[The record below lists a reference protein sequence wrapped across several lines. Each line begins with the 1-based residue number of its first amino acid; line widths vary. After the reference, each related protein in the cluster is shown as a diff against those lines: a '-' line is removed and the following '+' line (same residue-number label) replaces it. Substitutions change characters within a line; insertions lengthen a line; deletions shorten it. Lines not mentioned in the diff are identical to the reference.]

1 MKFLCLAA
9 VLTVPVFTLPTQYT
23 PLLHQANLVP
33 ILPLPPSFPPLPGVK
48 PVYASPP
55 LNRRKRQDI
64 PDIPDTYLGAPYG
77 ALGVANGVPYGA
89 LAITTTGPPFWE
101 NQVDNES
108 QEEPNEVQTYSNVGP
123 PFWNIDSQAEIDA
136 VQIYNAFPVQPTT
149 YKEGCQNAAGSIVP
163 CALGETNV
171 VVHIEDLNA
180 DVKEGTGVQIVDDRK
195 RRETKPMLL

>member
-9 VLTVPVFTLPTQYT
+9 VLSVPVLSLPTQYT
-23 PLLHQANLVP
+23 SLLHQAYLVP
-33 ILPLPPSFPPLPGVK
+33 HHLPLSVYGVK

-55 LNRRKRQDI
+55 VHRRKRQDI
-64 PDIPDTYLGAPYG
+64 PGIADTYLGAPYG

-89 LAITTTGPPFWE
+89 LAIPPTGPPFWE

-123 PFWNIDSQAEIDA
+123 PFWDIDSQAEIDA
-136 VQIYNAFPVQPTT
+136 VQIYNSFPVQPTT

-163 CALGETNV
+163 CAVGDTNIL
-171 VVHIEDLNA
+171 VHIGDLQS
-180 DVKEGTGVQIVDDRK
+180 GVIQGAGVEAVEDRK
-195 RRETKPMLL
+195 RRET